1 MFLADEARGNCFIQI
16 KAKVAKLLFV
26 YYILHFV
33 LSIWVVLCKPYTMT
47 REMNVAATNS
57 RLGNFKV
64 PLTGFNIS
72 AFSPSNSSESEAVI
86 WVMWISFMI
95 SLRVVLN

>member
-1 MFLADEARGNCFIQI
+1 MFLAVEARGNCFIQI

-57 RLGNFKV
+57 RLRNFKV
-64 PLTGFNIS
+64 PLTGFNILL
-72 AFSPSNSSESEAVI
+72 FPHPI
-86 WVMWISFMI
+86 LL
-95 SLRVVLN
+95 SLKLLFGSCGSLL